1 MSTLEALTGR
11 NYLSYSALN
20 TLVDCGERF
29 RLERVVQVPQTQA
42 WWFVGGSAFHTATEL
57 LDLGQIEDPEL
68 AWNTAFE
75 KELEEA
81 SALVDG
87 DLSQI
92 RAGGRSSK
100 EWPNKENMDWWRAKG
115 PGMVTDYLAWQQAKQ
130 AEGWLLFN
138 GPAGSAIE
146 VPIALALGDVL
157 VKGFI
162 DRVFVNGDGELVVVD
177 LKTGNHKPASSLQLG
192 VYALGVEHHLGVRPI
207 LGSYYMARKAELS
220 EPASLLH
227 YSPELV
233 GQWFSKAKKVIEAE
247 LFMPHVTSLCGT
259 CSVSEY
265 CAAVGG
271 PKASFSHQSFSL

>member
-20 TLVDCGERF
+20 TLNDCGERF

-42 WWFVGGSAFHTATEL
+42 WWFIGGSAFHLATEW
-57 LDLGQIEDPEL
+57 LDRGEQEDPLAAWRHALEQEL
-68 AWNTAFE
+68 A
-75 KELEEA
+75 EA
-81 SALVDG
+81 APDG
-87 DLSQI
+87 DYSAI
-92 RAGGRSSK
+92 RAGGRASK
-100 EWPNKENMDWWRAKG
+100 QWPNKENLDWWAANG
-115 PGMVTDYLAWQQAKQ
+115 PQLVSDYVAWREGKKS
-130 AEGWLLFN
+130 EGWQLFD
-138 GPAGSAIE
+138 GPAGPAIE
-146 VPIALALGDVL
+146 VPIAIGFDDVL

-162 DRVFVNGDGELVVVD
+162 DRVFVNGDGELIVVD

-192 VYALGVEHHLGVRPI
+192 VYALGVERHLGVRPI

-227 YSPELV
+227 FSPELV
-233 GQWFSKAKKVIEAE
+233 GQWFSKAKKIIEAE

-271 PKASFSHQSFSL
+271 PKASLSHQPFSL